1 MRKSTVALC
10 VFSTLYM
17 PSLYADVQINGFA
30 SIVAGSSLSDDKSYY
45 GYDKELDF
53 NNDSKVAL
61 QFTADLGSGLR
72 ATAQVLSRGSN
83 DYSAEFEWAYI
94 SYDISDKLMLMAGRQ
109 RFNLY
114 KYSDYI
120 DVGYAY
126 HWITPPRGVYSLPF
140 NSGEGVGLVYA
151 DLWGDT
157 EVGLTYKYITTSVS
171 DYSPTGSST
180 PPAPFSAEGHI
191 MNFNF
196 VTSGFE
202 YGLNIGIVTDF
213 SYELPAL
220 LGLGNAISQTGLFTQ
235 QVVDDLLPIN
245 DSALLIGANVKYDA
259 EKWFI
264 LAEYTRIDVDPS
276 SFNIQDSAF
285 VSGGIRYHDFT
296 FHLTYGID
304 KGEPQYDAYDA
315 MLPVYN
321 GLPPANQA
329 ALAPLVFGTQAALEA
344 QQEDSAYYII
354 GTRWDFHP
362 SAALKLEYTN
372 YSNDKPSSDEQL
384 LSLAIDLVF

>member
-1 MRKSTVALC
+1 
-10 VFSTLYM
+10 
-17 PSLYADVQINGFA
+17 
-30 SIVAGSSLSDDKSYY
+30 
-45 GYDKELDF
+45 
-53 NNDSKVAL
+53 
-61 QFTADLGSGLR
+61 
-72 ATAQVLSRGSN
+72 
-83 DYSAEFEWAYI
+83 
-94 SYDISDKLMLMAGRQ
+94 
-109 RFNLY
+109 
-114 KYSDYI
+114 
-120 DVGYAY
+120 
-126 HWITPPRGVYSLPF
+126 
-140 NSGEGVGLVYA
+140 
-151 DLWGDT
+151 
-157 EVGLTYKYITTSVS
+157 
-171 DYSPTGSST
+171 
-180 PPAPFSAEGHI
+180 

-196 VTSGFE
+196 VTYGFE

-235 QVVDDLLPIN
+235 QVVDELLPIN

-384 LSLAIDLVF
+384 LSMAIDLVL

>member
-1 MRKSTVALC
+1 
-10 VFSTLYM
+10 
-17 PSLYADVQINGFA
+17 
-30 SIVAGSSLSDDKSYY
+30 
-45 GYDKELDF
+45 
-53 NNDSKVAL
+53 
-61 QFTADLGSGLR
+61 
-72 ATAQVLSRGSN
+72 
-83 DYSAEFEWAYI
+83 
-94 SYDISDKLMLMAGRQ
+94 MAGRQ

-140 NSGEGVGLVYA
+140 NSGEGVGLVYS
-151 DLWGDT
+151 DLWGNT

-171 DYSPTGSST
+171 DYAPVGSST
-180 PPAPFSAEGHI
+180 PPAPFSAKGHI

-196 VTSGFE
+196 STAGFE
-202 YGLNIGIVTDF
+202 YGLNVGIVTDF

-220 LGLGNAISQTGLFTQ
+220 LGLGEAISQTGLFDD
-235 QVVDDLLPIN
+235 QVVNDLLAIE

-259 EKWFI
+259 GKWFI

-285 VSGGIRYHDFT
+285 VSAGVRYHDFT

-304 KGEPQYDAYDA
+304 KGDPQYDAYDA

-321 GLPPANQA
+321 ALPPANQA
-329 ALAPLVFGTQAALEA
+329 ALAPLVMGTKAALEA
-344 QQEDSAYYII
+344 QQEDSSYYII

-372 YSNDKPSSDEQL
+372 YSNDKPTSDEQL
-384 LSLAIDLVF
+384 LSMAVDLVF